1 MGNATSWSIWLGVV
15 VACFVMVGYSVRG
28 QTRSPVLGVLVLG
41 IELLAGWATV
51 SALLRRNPI
60 FFGGK
65 KRKPGRNQRL
75 VDPRRMALLMR
86 NENDNPIPAFARPIR
101 PKGHEGRSL
110 RPF

>member
-41 IELLAGWATV
+41 IGLLAGWATV

-60 FFGGK
+60 FFVIVFGTIT
-65 KRKPGRNQRL
+65 L
-75 VDPRRMALLMR
+75 LALAGAVR
-86 NENDNPIPAFARPIR
+86 QFSAR
-101 PKGHEGRSL
+101 EE
-110 RPF
+110 